1 MSTLTQAIEKS
12 SLAILATKTANALN
26 KYNLWRRG
34 DETIKM
40 PPPGEIGR
48 TIDDAVFLLQNYG
61 NTHHPLAENLL
72 PETQTVSIKQNP

>member
-26 KYNLWRRG
+26 EYNLWRRG
-34 DETIKM
+34 DETIEM
-40 PPPGEIGR
+40 PPSGEIGR
-48 TIDDAVFLLQNYG
+48 TIDDAIFLLQNYG
-61 NTHHPLAENLL
+61 NKNLL